1 MSISRKTIVI
11 ILIIT
16 FILLGGFISVSYSPG
31 IYIKFRL
38 YEVVNG
44 EPVDRTSILSRSNIA
59 LSIEVIAIAPPQ
71 YKEDLLVVH
80 RALYKGSNNIF
91 ISLDKLYD
99 IAKNWIATYN
109 SRSGDVEKTYSGLI
123 LRVFIYNEETG
134 ELLYQLY
141 DSISYRPI
149 DIVRGESLSYTIYL
163 SRNSLRALEV
173 ESSYVSTFS
182 ITKLATEIS
191 PEDRI
196 DHPYY
201 YRELVIRIKPEDL
214 VSTLPSDYF
223 NEVNGKLYVKTPVLI
238 AWNKNSRSGSVSIS
252 INIGLQE
259 KIIGVYPTF
268 TSGEIIPKI
277 ENAEQPQVTLWKGS
291 GMSWGG
297 ETYYYGRSNI
307 LAPNTQWWA
316 WIWARPI
323 YSMYKVYRC
332 EYSYGEPSCEY
343 IYDDVDHVITDI
355 LTEDTDIVGG
365 GSYGL
370 PAEDIMYN
378 FYEGTDMT
386 RLYIGGTALSDGDLD
401 PGESV
406 TLEQIFQYHDTCGAD
421 FEVGIPVGSFAA
433 IGVCAALGLPTS
445 GLACV
450 VAERFASAFQITLS
464 AQGLSI
470 YISGNLVNHGDHP
483 SIPGDYNVYEAVYV
497 RVSSYQYRVD
507 PPWRC
512 PWCGPC
518 YYDVPAGIYFELR

>member
-191 PEDRI
+191 PMDRV
-196 DHPYY
+196 DYPHY
-201 YRELVIRIKPEDL
+201 YRELVVQIKPEDL

-223 NEVNGKLYVKTPVLI
+223 NEVNSKLYVKTPVLI
-238 AWNKNSRSGSVSIS
+238 AWNKYSLSGSIGLS
-252 INIGLQE
+252 INIGFQE
-259 KIIGVYPTF
+259 EIIGVYPIF

-277 ENAEQPQVTLWKGS
+277 ESGVLPEITLWKGS
-291 GMSWGG
+291 GISWGG
-297 ETYYYGRSNI
+297 ETYYYYRHQELN
-307 LAPNTQWWA
+307 PNEQWWA

-323 YSMYKVYRC
+323 YSMYKVYYC
-332 EYSYGEPSCEY
+332 EASSCEY
-343 IYDDVDHVITDI
+343 VYDDVDHIITDI
-355 LTEDTDIVGG
+355 LAYGSTIMGG
-365 GSYGL
+365 ESSGL

-378 FYEGTDMT
+378 FYDGTHEV
-386 RLYIGGTALSDGDLD
+386 RLEIDGTALNDGDLD
-401 PGESV
+401 PGESIAF
-406 TLEQIFQYHDTCGAD
+406 EQIFQYYDTCGAN
-421 FEVGIPVGSFAA
+421 FEIGIPVGACAA
-433 IGVCAALGLPTS
+433 IAICAALGLPTG
-445 GLACV
+445 GLACATA
-450 VAERFASAFQITLS
+450 VAFASTFAITIS
-464 AQGLSI
+464 AEVPSV
-470 YISGNLVNHGDHP
+470 YISGGAENEGDDP
-483 SIPGDYNVYEAVYV
+483 DYPGDYDVYEVVYV
-497 RVSSYQYRVD
+497 RISNYKYRVD
-507 PPWRC
+507 PPWRR

-518 YYDVPAGIYFELR
+518 YYDVPAGIYFEFR